1 MDILEEA
8 KIKAIKVLESCS
20 TKKGLYASGTKEGYT
35 SVWSR
40 DSNIALLGGGLQGEK
55 FKQVFSDTLETL
67 TKYQSKLGQI
77 PNAIGVYDIGRKSY
91 ITYTTIDS
99 TLWYIIG
106 EYVFSKAY
114 NDRHLLKKHKT
125 AIEKSLLWLQY
136 QDFAEDG
143 MPSQLPTTD
152 WQDAFPHKYG
162 FVINTQALYY
172 AALSLMGKIQ
182 EAEKLKKTVN
192 DSKRPHLCL
201 FDKKLGYYL
210 PWAWKDHDGDRETE
224 YWFDSLGNFLAII
237 SGLADSKKAR
247 SILNYVETKK
257 INRPYPVKA
266 IFPPIFPKSKIFKS
280 YFSKCD
286 ARTPYH
292 YLNAGIWPFIGGFYV
307 AALVKAKQF
316 KKAKEE
322 LKNLAQA
329 NKQGKKLIWEFNE
342 WLDGKK
348 GKPLGNIY
356 QAWSAGAY
364 LFAYECVKN
373 KKVPFFI

>member
-1 MDILEEA
+1 MDISETA
-8 KIKAIKVLESCS
+8 KIKAIEVLEHCL
-20 TKKGLYASGTKEGYT
+20 TKKGLYASGTKEGYR
-35 SVWSR
+35 SLWSR

-67 TKYQSKLGQI
+67 TKYQSKKGQI

-91 ITYTTIDS
+91 ITYNTIDS

-106 EYVFSKAY
+106 EYVFAKAY
-114 NDRHLLKKHKT
+114 NNKQLLKKHKT
-125 AIEKSLLWLQY
+125 AIEKAFLWLQY
-136 QDFAEDG
+136 QDFTEDG
-143 MPSQLPTTD
+143 LLSQLPTTD

-162 FVINTQALYY
+162 FTILTQALYY
-172 AALSLMGKIQ
+172 AVLRFMGKNQ
-182 EAEKLKKTVN
+182 EALKLKKTVN
-192 DSKRPHLCL
+192 GPGRPHLCL

-210 PWAWKDHDGDRETE
+210 PWAWKDHAGDRETE
-224 YWFDSLGNFLAII
+224 YWFDSLGNLLAIV
-237 SGLADSKKAR
+237 SGLADLDKSR
-247 SILNYVETKK
+247 SILNYIETKK

-266 IFPPIFPKSKIFKS
+266 IFPPLFPESKLWKS

-316 KKAKEE
+316 KKAKTE
-322 LKNLAQA
+322 LKNLALA
-329 NKQGKKLIWEFNE
+329 NKQGKKMVWEFNE

-348 GKPLGNIY
+348 GTPEGSIY

-364 LFAYECVKN
+364 LFAFESFGRKY
-373 KKVPFFI
+373 VPFF